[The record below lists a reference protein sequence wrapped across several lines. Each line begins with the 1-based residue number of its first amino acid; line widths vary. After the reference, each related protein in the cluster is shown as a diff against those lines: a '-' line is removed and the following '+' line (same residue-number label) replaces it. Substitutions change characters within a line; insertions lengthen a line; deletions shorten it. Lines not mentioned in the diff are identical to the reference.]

1 MKKVILY
8 VRVSTDEQARTGY
21 SLGHQEAVLTR
32 FAEIKE
38 FEVVK
43 IFREDHSAKNFN
55 RPEYKKL
62 FKFCKANKREIDF
75 VLITKWDR
83 FSRNQR
89 DALQEIKSFAD
100 IGIEVNAAEQWIDF
114 SIPHNKMMLSIYLT
128 IPEIDNDVRGI
139 NTRMGMRRSLKEG
152 RWTGGAP
159 IGYKNDRDHLR
170 KPILIPSD
178 KAILVRESFELF
190 ATGLYDKEEL
200 RRMMSKKGLTLS
212 KSQFPNMLTNVL
224 YIGKITVPEF
234 KGEDVQVVQGLH
246 EPIVSDELFN
256 KVQSLLNGK
265 VNQRKLYEK
274 LNDETPLRALITC
287 SKCGGKLT
295 SSASKGRSRYY
306 NYYHCRNGC
315 TERIPADVAHEAL
328 LEYFDEV
335 AVKPEIEK
343 LYLEVMKTIFQANES
358 SREQDINKLRENI
371 GSAEKK
377 LASLEEK
384 YVLNEIERDSY
395 AFMKPR
401 FKDEIVKLREKL
413 AELDGKETNYMRY
426 LSSGVNLIQNLR
438 AYYEAASVPNK
449 QKLVGSI
456 FPENFSIENR
466 KCRTARENAVICVLR
481 GFEQDFKKEK
491 PAKNR
496 LFLSGSLYGNRTRV
510 TRMKIWCPNP

>member
-32 FAEIKE
+32 FAELKE

-62 FKFCKANKREIDF
+62 FKFCKANKKEIDF

-159 IGYKNDRDHLR
+159 IGYKNERDHLR
-170 KPILIPSD
+170 KPILVPSD
-178 KAILVRESFELF
+178 KADLVRESYEMF

-200 RRMMSKKGLTLS
+200 RRIMYKKGLTLS

-224 YIGKITVPEF
+224 YVGKIFVPEF
-234 KGEDVQVVQGLH
+234 KDEDAQIVHGLH
-246 EPIVSDELFN
+246 EPIISEELFN
-256 KVQSLLNGK
+256 NVQNLLKGK
-265 VNQRKLYEK
+265 VHQRKLYEK
-274 LNDETPLRALITC
+274 VNDETPLRSLITC

-315 TERIPADVAHEAL
+315 TERIPAEAAHEAL
-328 LEYFDEV
+328 LNYFDEV

-343 LYLEVMKTIFQANES
+343 LYLEVMKTIFQSNES
-358 SREQDINKLRENI
+358 NREQEIRKLKENLK
-371 GSAEKK
+371 GAEKK
-377 LASLEEK
+377 LSSLEEK
-384 YVLNEIERDSY
+384 YVMYEIERDSY
-395 AFMKPR
+395 TFMKPR

-413 AELDGKETNYMRY
+413 AE
-426 LSSGVNLIQNLR
+426 
-438 AYYEAASVPNK
+438 
-449 QKLVGSI
+449 
-456 FPENFSIENR
+456 NR
-466 KCRTARENAVICVLR
+466 REGNELYAVSEFRSQPDSKPAGVLR
-481 GFEQDFKKEK
+481 SRQCTQQAEARWFNLPRKF
-491 PAKNR
+491 
-496 LFLSGSLYGNRTRV
+496 
-510 TRMKIWCPNP
+510 